1 MILLV
6 EDDDDIREA
15 AADLL
20 RDAGFEV
27 AEAANGREALKKL
40 AQREPDERCELIVL
54 DLMMPVMDGWE
65 FRRRQLAD
73 AAAREIPVLIMTGV
87 ADATDAQ
94 RRLGTAG
101 AITKPF
107 TKQSLVEA
115 VSRLRAA

>member
-15 AADLL
+15 AAELL
-20 RDAGFEV
+20 RAAGFAV
-27 AEAANGREALKKL
+27 AAAANGREALEKL
-40 AQREPDERCELIVL
+40 TAREPWELIVL
-54 DLMMPVMDGWE
+54 DLMMPIMDGWE
-65 FRRRQLAD
+65 FRRAQLAD
-73 AAAREIPVLIMTGV
+73 AAAREIPVLVMTGIS
-87 ADATDAQ
+87 DASDAQ

-107 TKQSLVEA
+107 TTQALLEA